1 MSGFRFS
8 VPSTSSLIAFEAT
21 ARLGGVIRA
30 SEELNTSQSAISRHI
45 RNLETAVGE
54 KLFRRE
60 GRGVVLTPNGQ
71 EYYAA
76 VKSSLESLHAAGKG
90 LRGLTSS
97 VMIACSP
104 EVSHLLLLPFVPEF
118 KKSLGEEVNLR
129 ILTCDYDMVHLL
141 LPAGVDITFEYTAVP
156 NDASA
161 VKVLDEE
168 FVPVAAPVLVK
179 RFERVL
185 AGHPRRWS
193 EVPRLNAVQRG
204 QNWATWTTW
213 FRAHDCD
220 APRAP
225 VETFENYQYL
235 LESAANGDGIAI
247 GWNGFVNAYLESGRL
262 VRIRDN
268 WLRTQMSLYAVL
280 TQAGSGNR
288 NASRFL
294 KTLAA
299 LGEGLAGAR
308 QLSPQRQ
315 PIRADGSFL
324 KQL

>member
-76 VKSSLESLHAAGKG
+76 VKSSLESLHSAGKG
-90 LRGLTSS
+90 LRAQTSS

-104 EVSHLLLLPFVPEF
+104 AVSHFLLLPFF
-118 KKSLGEEVNLR
+118 ADLKKSLGEDVNLR

-141 LPAGVDITFEYTAVP
+141 LPAGVDIAFEFAPVP
-156 NDASA
+156 PGASA

-168 FVPVAAPVLVK
+168 FGPVASPAFAK

-185 AGHPRRWS
+185 GSHPRRWS
-193 EVPRLNAVQRG
+193 DVPRLDLVQGG
-204 QNWATWTTW
+204 QSWATWTTW
-213 FRAHDCD
+213 FRAHDCN

-225 VETFENYQYL
+225 VESFENYQYL
-235 LESAANGDGIAI
+235 LESAANGDGIGI
-247 GWNGFVNAYLESGRL
+247 GWNGFLNTYLESGRL
-262 VRIRDN
+262 VRLRDS
-268 WLRTQMSLYAVL
+268 WLRTQISLYAVL

-288 NASRFL
+288 NAPRFL

-315 PIRADGSFL
+315 PSRAHGSFL

>member
-1 MSGFRFS
+1 MSDFRFNI
-8 VPSTSSLIAFEAT
+8 PSTSSLIAFEAT

-30 SEELNTSQSAISRHI
+30 SEELNTSQSAVSRHI

-71 EYYAA
+71 DYYAA
-76 VKSSLESLHAAGKG
+76 VKSSLESLHAAG
-90 LRGLTSS
+90 RGLHKQTSS

-104 EVSHLLLLPFVPEF
+104 GISHFLLLPYITEL
-118 KKSLGEEVNLR
+118 KKSLGGDVNLR
-129 ILTCDYDMVHLL
+129 ILTCDDDMVHLL
-141 LPAGVDITFEYTAVP
+141 LPAGVDIAFQYSAVP
-156 NDASA
+156 TDAGA

-168 FVPVAAPVLVK
+168 FVPVASPALAK
-179 RFERVL
+179 RFARVL

-193 EVPRLNAVQRG
+193 DVPRLNVAQRG
-204 QNWATWTTW
+204 ESWATWTTW

-220 APRAP
+220 PPKAP
-225 VETFENYQYL
+225 VEPFENYQYL
-235 LESAANGDGIAI
+235 LEAAVNGDGIAI
-247 GWNGFVNAYLESGRL
+247 GWNGFVNNYLESARL

-268 WLRTQMSLYAVL
+268 WLRSQVSLYATL

-288 NASRFL
+288 NAVRFL

-299 LGEGLAGAR
+299 LGEGLTGAR
-308 QLSPQRQ
+308 QVSPQRQ
-315 PIRADGSFL
+315 PSREHGSLL